1 MKHRKTI
8 LKKFG
13 QAVRR
18 ERRKKRLSQEEFAVI
33 ADLDRSYMGAIERGE
48 QNPSLWTIARL
59 ANALDIA
66 ISDLME
72 DLDGG
77 R

>member
-1 MKHRKTI
+1 MKQRKAI

-18 ERRKKRLSQEEFAVI
+18 ERLKQRLSQEEFAVI
-33 ADLDRSYMGAIERGE
+33 ADLDRSYVGAIERGE

-59 ANALDIA
+59 ANALDVA
-66 ISDLME
+66 TADLLA

>member
-18 ERRKKRLSQEEFAVI
+18 QRRKKRLSQEEFAVI

-48 QNPSLWTIARL
+48 QNPSLWIIARL
-59 ANALDIA
+59 ANALEIPIA
-66 ISDLME
+66 ELME
-72 DLDGG
+72 EVDRG